1 MPAPPTLRVA
11 LVDRQPLFVRGL
23 ELLLPEASQGRAE
36 VVGATDDASSAASL
50 MRRCVPDLALVDL
63 QLAAPGALRAISS
76 IRQCVPRLRI
86 VAMSGHDEHETAL
99 AALRAGAEGYLP
111 KARQPEDVI
120 PMLRAVLDGWSVLP
134 SELLAVVLGLARPR
148 SATRIDLDADERHL
162 LRLIAGGRS
171 TVEIADQLHVSERT
185 VKRLTASLLRK
196 LRVPTRTQAAA
207 LAGDAGLL

>member
-1 MPAPPTLRVA
+1 
-11 LVDRQPLFVRGL
+11 
-23 ELLLPEASQGRAE
+23 
-36 VVGATDDASSAASL
+36 
-50 MRRCVPDLALVDL
+50 
-63 QLAAPGALRAISS
+63 
-76 IRQCVPRLRI
+76 
-86 VAMSGHDEHETAL
+86 
-99 AALRAGAEGYLP
+99 
-111 KARQPEDVI
+111 
-120 PMLRAVLDGWSVLP
+120 VLDGWSVLP